1 MGHFNVVVIAHSS
14 DEPAVAR
21 AASEL
26 NSIAAPGPLD
36 QALND
41 GRTCLIELSDDAME
55 DTEATE
61 HTLARTSRNCSV
73 TIVWIAAVS
82 SVDAFLYLH
91 WSVGWLQ
98 RALICGEQE
107 QFVWDRAEGRVEA
120 WEGTAF
126 DGDEVRGADGVKRV
140 LSQHAANDKLRSPQK
155 GDESPA
161 ARAMEWAQAA
171 LDHWL
176 SRGEG

>member
-1 MGHFNVVVIAHSS
+1 MGHLNVVVISHAS

-26 NSIAAPGPLD
+26 SSIAAPAPLP
-36 QALND
+36 QLLND
-41 GRTCLIELSDDAME
+41 GRTRLIELSDDVME
-55 DTEATE
+55 DIEATE
-61 HTLARTSRNCSV
+61 RTLARTSRNCSV

-82 SVDAFLYLH
+82 SADAFLYLH

-107 QFVWDRAEGRVEA
+107 QFLWERVEGRIEA
-120 WEGTAF
+120 WEDVAF

-140 LSQHAANDKLRSPQK
+140 LSSNAAEDKLRSPQK
-155 GDESPA
+155 GDESLVT
-161 ARAMEWAQAA
+161 RAMEWAQAA
-171 LDHWL
+171 LNHW
-176 SRGEG
+176 RA